1 MTAGL
6 PSHIEWYETGRLAP
20 YLRER
25 RLAGSAGTLLEVA
38 QPAGDMS
45 DPPTSDLLL
54 IRTVSPDIRQRSNLG
69 GGRFSGTN
77 EAGTLFV
84 VPPATATD
92 IEVHVPHVVR
102 GHAFPAALLRP
113 QLEAAR
119 PNGDPF
125 DFGPLHAGGFRD
137 AHLLGLL
144 DRMWD
149 EAGRGDA
156 AGRLYAD
163 GAMVAM
169 LGILLRL
176 AERPDRSARGGL
188 APWQLSRVQGLIEA
202 RLAEEV
208 SLAELAAL
216 VGLSPWH
223 LCRAFRQSTGMPPHR
238 WQVARRVERAKQMLE
253 TTALPV
259 TAIAAAVGYDDPGQ
273 LSVAFRKA
281 VGVTPSR
288 WRRERVA

>member
-1 MTAGL
+1 
-6 PSHIEWYETGRLAP
+6 
-20 YLRER
+20 
-25 RLAGSAGTLLEVA
+25 
-38 QPAGDMS
+38 
-45 DPPTSDLLL
+45 
-54 IRTVSPDIRQRSNLG
+54 
-69 GGRFSGTN
+69 
-77 EAGTLFV
+77 
-84 VPPATATD
+84 
-92 IEVHVPHVVR
+92 
-102 GHAFPAALLRP
+102 
-113 QLEAAR
+113 
-119 PNGDPF
+119 
-125 DFGPLHAGGFRD
+125 
-137 AHLLGLL
+137 
-144 DRMWD
+144 
-149 EAGRGDA
+149 
-156 AGRLYAD
+156 
-163 GAMVAM
+163 
-169 LGILLRL
+169 
-176 AERPDRSARGGL
+176 
-188 APWQLSRVQGLIEA
+188 VQGLIEA